1 MGKFSLVLAS
11 AVLVSLT
18 GICTAFGASDDDLTV
33 LAADNTAF
41 ALDLYRVLAVDDGN
55 IFFSPYSISAS
66 LAMTCAGA
74 RGVTEEQMSE
84 VLNFTLPGDEL
95 HRAFRDLKAHL
106 DSGTGEDDGFELR
119 TVNALWGQS
128 GYEFLPGFLDLLW
141 EDYGSGMRQ
150 LDFSEDPE
158 SCRETIN
165 GWVAEQTAD
174 RIADLIPPELL
185 TTATRLVLT
194 NAIYFKADWLF
205 QFDPVGT
212 VPRHF
217 TLLSGEQVEVP
228 MMTIS
233 EHFRTSSGCG
243 CSAVEL
249 PYRERDFF
257 MLVILPDNGMF
268 SKVEEH
274 LDGELLNEIMEDL
287 GDASLILRLPKFRS
301 TSRFLLEDALYGM
314 GMTSAFGPDADFSG
328 MDGTRWLYIS
338 SVVHQAFVSVD
349 EYGTEAA
356 AATAVVMA
364 KMNGE
369 SASPFSVDRPF
380 IYLVMDRTTGT
391 VLFMGRVL
399 DPLE

>member
-1 MGKFSLVLAS
+1 MGKLSMVPAS
-11 AVLVSLT
+11 AVLLSFAC
-18 GICTAFGASDDDLTV
+18 ICTSLGASDDGLTV
-33 LAADNTAF
+33 LAADNTTF
-41 ALDLYRVLAVDDGN
+41 AMDLYRVLASDDGN
-55 IFFSPYSISAS
+55 IFFSPFSISTA
-66 LAMTCAGA
+66 LAMTYAGA
-74 RGVTEEQMSE
+74 GGVTEEQMRD
-84 VLNFTLPGDEL
+84 VLNFSLPGDEL

-106 DSGTGEDDGFELR
+106 DRGTGEDAGFELR

-128 GYEFLPGFLDLLW
+128 GYEFLPGFLALLSD
-141 EDYGSGMRQ
+141 DYGSGLRL

-165 GWVAEQTAD
+165 LWVAEQTAG
-174 RIADLIPPELL
+174 RIADLIPQELL

-205 QFDPVGT
+205 QFDPMGT
-212 VPRHF
+212 APRDF
-217 TLLSGEQVEVP
+217 SLLSGVKVEVP
-228 MMTIS
+228 TMTVS
-233 EHFRTSSGCG
+233 EHFRTAEGCG
-243 CSAVEL
+243 YSAVEL

-257 MLVILPDNGMF
+257 MLVILPDEGMF
-268 SKVEEH
+268 SDVEER
-274 LDGELLNEIMEDL
+274 LDGELVDEIMEGL
-287 GDASLILRLPKFRS
+287 GDASLILRLPKFQS
-301 TSRFLLEDALYGM
+301 VSRFLLEDALYGM
-314 GMTSAFGPDADFSG
+314 GMTSAFGPEADFSG

-399 DPLE
+399 DPRE